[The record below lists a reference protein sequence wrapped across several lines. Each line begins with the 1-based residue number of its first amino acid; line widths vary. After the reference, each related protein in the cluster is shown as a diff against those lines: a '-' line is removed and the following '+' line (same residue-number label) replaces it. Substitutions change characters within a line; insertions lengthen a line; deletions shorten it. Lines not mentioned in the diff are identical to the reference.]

1 MRFLSDFRLVI
12 CLQISLPVNSASAYT
27 LNADFRFKKS
37 KFSVF
42 RLVKTGNP
50 SSLEN
55 PLLVVPKCFFSKCS
69 FSTEYFLTSGGRKI
83 PHLNI
88 FVSFPPITEDRA
100 LVVWMND
107 KLVYV
112 ICKSWALVYQDK
124 GTQKQT
130 HTHTLTHTHT
140 QTHTDTFRY
149 STRDRHS
156 HKQTHT
162 HIHTFTYTLIQ
173 AHTTPTQRNIVLT
186 PIIPFP
192 QQSPRNRLTKR
203 NNVIHDF
210 FHKHYPTSCAKYVK
224 WGCTLT
230 LSFISEYDQYRMTK
244 G

>member
-1 MRFLSDFRLVI
+1 MGKILIEMCMARDACNSCAHWGCLVHAKMNSHQASSTLVSGCCIHGTICVGNQNKTRACQPFWGFPRVSIPVFPLNFRGFMRFLSDFRLVI

-88 FVSFPPITEDRA
+88 CVSFPPITEDRA

-130 HTHTLTHTHT
+130 HTHTLTHT
-140 QTHTDTFRY
+140 
-149 STRDRHS
+149 
-156 HKQTHT
+156 
-162 HIHTFTYTLIQ
+162 
-173 AHTTPTQRNIVLT
+173 
-186 PIIPFP
+186 
-192 QQSPRNRLTKR
+192 
-203 NNVIHDF
+203 
-210 FHKHYPTSCAKYVK
+210 
-224 WGCTLT
+224 
-230 LSFISEYDQYRMTK
+230 
-244 G
+244 